1 MPAANSSY
9 KALGEQDQRRYS
21 MYAVIVTGGKQ
32 YKVAEGEFLKVE
44 KLEIATGESVTFDRV
59 LLVGNGDDVTIG
71 APVVDGA
78 KVVAEVVSQG
88 RHDKIRIIKFRRR
101 KHHMKRQGHRQWFT
115 EIKITGI
122 QA

>member
-1 MPAANSSY
+1 MPANTSSY

-44 KLEIATGESVTFDRV
+44 KLEVATGESISFDRV
-59 LLVGNGDDVTIG
+59 LLVGNGDDVKIG
-71 APVVDGA
+71 APVVEGA
-78 KVVAEVVSQG
+78 KVTAEVIGQG
-88 RHDKIRIIKFRRR
+88 RHDKVTIIKFRRR

>member
-1 MPAANSSY
+1 
-9 KALGEQDQRRYS
+9 

-32 YKVAEGEFLKVE
+32 YKVAVGEYLKIE
-44 KLEIATGESVTFDRV
+44 KLEIATGETVNFDKV
-59 LLVGNGDDVTIG
+59 LLVSNGEDLKIG
-71 APVVDGA
+71 APVVEGA
-78 KVVAEVVSQG
+78 TVTAEVINQG

-122 QA
+122 NA

>member
-1 MPAANSSY
+1 MPANTSSY

-44 KLEIATGESVTFDRV
+44 KLEVATGESISFDRV
-59 LLVGNGDDVTIG
+59 LLVGNGDDVKIG
-71 APVVDGA
+71 APVVAGA
-78 KVVAEVVSQG
+78 KVTAEVIGQG
-88 RHDKIRIIKFRRR
+88 RHDKVTIIKFRRR

>member
-1 MPAANSSY
+1 
-9 KALGEQDQRRYS
+9 

-32 YKVAEGEFLKVE
+32 YKVAEGEFLKIE
-44 KLEIATGESVTFDRV
+44 KLDVATGESVSFDKV
-59 LLVGNGDDVTIG
+59 LLVGNGDDVKIG
-71 APVVDGA
+71 APVVEGA
-78 KVVAEVVSQG
+78 KVTAEVINQG

>member
-1 MPAANSSY
+1 
-9 KALGEQDQRRYS
+9 

-32 YKVAEGEFLKVE
+32 YKVAVGEYLKIE
-44 KLEIATGESVTFDRV
+44 KLEIATGETVNFDKV
-59 LLVGNGDDVTIG
+59 LLVSNGDDLKIG
-71 APVVDGA
+71 APVVEGA
-78 KVVAEVVSQG
+78 TVTAEVINQG

-122 QA
+122 NA